1 MFRNHVSVGS
11 FDCDSFVF
19 VFKALLVFEDPD
31 PFGNSYEG
39 FCRISLNSDVFVFL
53 MSRLGYEFCAK
64 IKTKQTRKTHR
75 ATKTTLGWGF
85 SSADPPSRGHGSGDK
100 RRGT

>member
-31 PFGNSYEG
+31 PCGNSYEG

-75 ATKTTLGWGF
+75 EIIHCTYYIL
-85 SSADPPSRGHGSGDK
+85 SRVHGVNV
-100 RRGT
+100 TYHWCLP